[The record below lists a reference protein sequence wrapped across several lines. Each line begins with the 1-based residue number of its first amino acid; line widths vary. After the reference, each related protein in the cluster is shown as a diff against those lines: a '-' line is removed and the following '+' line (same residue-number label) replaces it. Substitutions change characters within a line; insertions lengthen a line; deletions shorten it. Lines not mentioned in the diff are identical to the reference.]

1 MWTSKNWTLEQKV
14 GQLVM
19 AGFDGLTPTEGI
31 LDLIRDEGLG
41 GIIYFRRNIG
51 DPGQT
56 ARLSR
61 LLQEKNAEAGADVPP
76 LMIAIDQEGGMV
88 SRIDRDITLT
98 PGAMALGAAGSTR
111 LAYETAKISG
121 RELRLLGI
129 NVNFA
134 PCLDVNNNPLN
145 PVIGVRSYGE
155 DPAFVGELGT
165 AAVRGYQ
172 EAGVAAT
179 VKHFPG
185 HGDTEFDSHYGLP
198 RIAHDTERL
207 RRVELAPFR
216 QAIAEGTDAVMT
228 AHVIFPAF
236 ESEPLPA
243 TLSRNVVTGLL
254 RGELGYDGVIFSDC
268 LEMHAISRH
277 FGVAEGAVL
286 AIEAGVDVVLV
297 SHTLEEQRAA
307 IRAVVRAVREGR
319 LSEERIEESV
329 KRILALKER
338 RGMEQPPSVRVEEVG
353 KRLGLEE
360 DWQTV
365 REASERSITLVK
377 DTAGNLPLRLHEP
390 TLVVWAEPRE
400 ATQVV
405 EVIEQ
410 EATLGTALQSYLAKV
425 HEVRLGL
432 DPAEAV
438 VRELLKEAEGYSQV
452 VVATHNP
459 VSRLPE
465 GQVQLVKRLAAQSGI
480 RLVVVSTRNPYDLNE
495 FPAIPTYLAAY
506 ENRPQAM
513 ESLARVLVGAVPAR
527 GRLPVTIAAAAAEAE

>member
-1 MWTSKNWTLEQKV
+1 MRNWKKWTLEQKV
-14 GQLVM
+14 GQLFM
-19 AGFDGLTPTEGI
+19 AGFDGLTPTDGI
-31 LDLIRDEGLG
+31 LDLIRENSLG
-41 GIIYFRRNIG
+41 GVIYFRRNIG
-51 DPGQT
+51 DPEQV
-56 ARLSR
+56 ARLSQT
-61 LLQEKNAEAGADVPP
+61 LQEKNAEAGDAP
-76 LMIAIDQEGGMV
+76 LFIAIDQEGGMV
-88 SRIDRDITLT
+88 SRIDRDVTLI
-98 PGAMALGAAGSTR
+98 PGAMALGAAGSAE
-111 LAYETAKISG
+111 LAYQTAKISG

-134 PCLDVNNNPLN
+134 PSLDVNNNPLN

-198 RIAHDTERL
+198 LIAHDAERL
-207 RRVELAPFR
+207 ERVELAPFR
-216 QAIAEGTDAVMT
+216 RAIAEGTDAVMT

-236 ESEPLPA
+236 EPESLPG
-243 TLSRNVVTGLL
+243 TLSPNVVTGLL
-254 RGELGYDGVIFSDC
+254 RSKLGYDGVVFSDC
-268 LEMHAISRH
+268 MEMHAISRH

-286 AIEAGVDVVLV
+286 AVEAGVDVVLV

-307 IRAVVRAVREGR
+307 IGAVIAAVRGGR
-319 LSEERIEESV
+319 ISEARIDESV
-329 KRILALKER
+329 ERILALKEQ
-338 RGMEQPPSVRVEEVG
+338 RGMDRTASEPGALSGQ
-353 KRLGLEE
+353 LGRAE
-360 DWQTV
+360 DWRTV
-365 REASERSITLVK
+365 REASEQSITLVK
-377 DTAGNLPLRLHEP
+377 DTAGNLPLRRDEP

-405 EVIEQ
+405 EIIEQ
-410 EATLGTALQSYLAKV
+410 EATLGAALRPYLA
-425 HEVRLGL
+425 EVRELRIGL
-432 DPAEAV
+432 DPGEAA
-438 VRELLKEAEGYSQV
+438 VRELLEATAGYSQV

-465 GQVQLVKRLAAQSGI
+465 GQVRLVQQLAERSGL
-480 RLVVVSTRNPYDLNE
+480 RLVVASTRNPYDLNE

-513 ESLARVLVGAVPAR
+513 TSLARVLAGEIPAR
-527 GRLPVTIAAAAAEAE
+527 GKLPVTISAAAAE